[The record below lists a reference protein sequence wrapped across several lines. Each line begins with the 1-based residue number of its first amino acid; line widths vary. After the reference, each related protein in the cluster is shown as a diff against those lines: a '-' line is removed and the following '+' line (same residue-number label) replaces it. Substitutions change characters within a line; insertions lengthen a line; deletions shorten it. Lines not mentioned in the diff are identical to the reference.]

1 MVTTPSDIP
10 DIPEI
15 LDVLEIPGSKSGFKG
30 VDLTSTLHI
39 SALRSV
45 PDSQSDNSLLDSL
58 SSEEFNILK
67 DLSKDCAMFIALA
80 GPGKGAR
87 FLLNSDC
94 IAIGRDTSSEIFLDD
109 VTVSRKHCQVL
120 RSRNGAA
127 TIFEIEDLKSL
138 NGTYVNAISKV
149 KTSLSHGD
157 EVQVGKYRLTFF
169 SPVSG
174 QRSSEIQ

>member
-1 MVTTPSDIP
+1 VVTTPSDIP
-10 DIPEI
+10 
-15 LDVLEIPGSKSGFKG
+15 EIPGAQLNSKDI
-30 VDLTSTLHI
+30 DLTSTLHI
-39 SALRSV
+39 SSLRPV
-45 PDSQSDNSLLDSL
+45 PDPQSDNSLLDAL
-58 SSEEFNILK
+58 TSEEFNILK
-67 DLSKDCAMFIALA
+67 DLARDCAMFISLA

-94 IAIGRDTSSEIFLDD
+94 VTIGRETSSEIFLDD

-120 RSRNGAA
+120 RTRSGSA
-127 TIFEIEDLKSL
+127 TSFEIEDLKSL

-149 KTSLSHGD
+149 KTSLNHGD

-174 QRSSEIQ
+174 QRTSEIQ

>member
-1 MVTTPSDIP
+1 MVKTPSDIP
-10 DIPEI
+10 DIPDI
-15 LDVLEIPGSKSGFKG
+15 PDVGEVAGAKSSYKD
-30 VDLTSTLHI
+30 VDLTSTLNL
-39 SALRSV
+39 SSLRSV
-45 PDSQSDNSLLDSL
+45 PDSQSDNSLLDAL

-67 DLSKDCAMFIALA
+67 DLARDCAMFISLA

-87 FLLNSDC
+87 FLLNNDC
-94 IAIGRDTSSEIFLDD
+94 VSIGRESSSEIFLDD

-120 RSRNGAA
+120 RTRSALA
-127 TIFEIEDLKSL
+127 TVFEIEDLKSL

-149 KTSLSHGD
+149 KTSLNHGD

-174 QRSSEIQ
+174 QRTNEIQ